1 MATTTITALTAV
13 TSGNLTGAAV
23 APVDD
28 SLTNTRKTSLA
39 QLRTNLLAGGTGFTA
54 ADPLVAGAATLGATA
69 ITGDS
74 SVAGNLPVTGNVG
87 VNAAANATSATTP
100 FLWVPSTSGT
110 PTGVPSASM
119 GGSVPLVVDTA
130 AQLLYVR
137 IGSSWNGIT
146 IGGGSV
152 SPAASN
158 IYLATNFGGFSPWL

>member
-54 ADPLVAGAATLGATA
+54 ADPLTVGAVTASGDTGIGVAAL
-69 ITGDS
+69 
-74 SVAGNLPVTGNVG
+74 
-87 VNAAANATSATTP
+87 ATSATTP

-119 GGSVPLVVDTA
+119 GGAVPLVVDTA

-137 IGSSWNGIT
+137 IGSLWNGIT

-158 IYLATNFGGFSPWL
+158 IYLATNFGGFTPWL